1 MLGPDCCSN
10 SPSLNPTSSVSQ
22 MEVGGFKAY
31 VSCSLNSKQAVL
43 VVSDVYGYEALNLR
57 CQPICSRDY
66 LNWNFNVSEIDW
78 KLFWI
83 VCVEER
89 LDDYG
94 LFLTVLIAD
103 VGIWLTRLQLP
114 GSMWSFY
121 GGSMWL
127 FYAGFY
133 VVIPLVSS
141 PYQQN
146 KLMKK
151 MFSKVV
157 KLSKP
162 GLIRAAVLLQPSFI
176 TVDDIKRVKVPIA
189 ILGAEIDRL
198 SPPELL
204 KQFDEALAAKPEIF
218 TKVSHGRTVRYKVK
232 DELVVKAAEEAPKNA
247 IEWFSKCLKS
257 WNRVPTS
264 L

>member
-43 VVSDVYGYEALNLR
+43 VVSDVYA
-57 CQPICSRDY
+57 
-66 LNWNFNVSEIDW
+66 
-78 KLFWI
+78 
-83 VCVEER
+83 
-89 LDDYG
+89 
-94 LFLTVLIAD
+94 
-103 VGIWLTRLQLP
+103 
-114 GSMWSFY
+114 
-121 GGSMWL
+121 
-127 FYAGFY
+127 
-133 VVIPLVSS
+133 
-141 PYQQN
+141 
-146 KLMKK
+146 
-151 MFSKVV
+151 KVV